1 MANRDRP
8 SPSAADPTVVAPPSA
23 EALGE
28 TLVAREEVDAGVT
41 MVSRPPGQDGEAT
54 VAAPLPAARMAST
67 GSLEG
72 GELVGGR
79 FRILGLLGQGGMGCV
94 YQVRD
99 VELDEVVAL
108 KMLRRDRVADPEELE
123 RFRREA
129 RLARRVTHPNVA
141 RIFDIGEHGAEKFI
155 TMELVE
161 GESLADLLARK
172 GPLPLDRLV
181 HVGRQLCA
189 GLSAAHEAGVIHRD
203 LKPANVL
210 VDRAGRAVITDF
222 GIARDLGPGHRSG
235 GVAETVGV
243 IGTPAYM
250 APEQME
256 GGPVDARTD
265 VFAAG
270 VVLYELSSGG
280 LPFLGQTPMAMAAAR
295 LSRAPRDPRLA
306 RPDLPPALVEVLM
319 RALAR
324 RPEDRF
330 PTAAALGQA
339 LVGLAA
345 AAPVITGPRARV
357 GFLQQLL
364 EAERSVHT
372 LAVLP
377 MRNAGLPTDQH
388 WAEGFTL
395 DLTESLSLV
404 PRLKVRSGAHRL
416 SDAEADPRAV
426 GRALG
431 VQVVVEGSVR
441 RHGELLR
448 VQVRLVS
455 VGDGFQIWAHR
466 FDRQQG
472 EFLAIAEEAAQ
483 AIAQALL
490 RPSLPAGARPGLR
503 NPEAL
508 DLYLRARQEYHSY
521 TGPAMARAVG
531 YLDQALQ
538 LAPDEPRLLTALSA
552 VCVRAWALDANI
564 PDRDGVLGDRARE
577 RALEAGQRALELAP
591 DLGEPHVG
599 LALLRIQE
607 KDLLGAIPHIKQ
619 AVLRA
624 PGLAPAHENLG
635 RLLLEVDHLELAI
648 VQLETAL
655 ALEPDLHTARMDLA
669 RAYAYLGQRDK
680 AMDVARQINAAEGFA
695 GWLVFRR
702 LGVWFDPRP
711 TDWLL
716 EIPGDPADPLVAALR
731 QMAHAEYTG
740 TAQGSRLVEPGRT
753 VRRRDAFIT
762 QLRVEFAMHGGQ
774 LRRARE
780 LLALAPEMGVVD
792 LTWMR
797 RCPLLRPLHHEP
809 EYQEALRKIEAAAGR
824 LVAALST

>member
-1 MANRDRP
+1 M
-8 SPSAADPTVVAPPSA
+8 VAP
-23 EALGE
+23 
-28 TLVAREEVDAGVT
+28 VEVDAGATVVT
-41 MVSRPPGQDGEAT
+41 RPPLQDGQAT
-54 VAAPLPAARMAST
+54 VAAPLPAAAAAST
-67 GSLEG
+67 GSLDS

-108 KMLRRDRVADPEELE
+108 KMLRRDRAADAEELE

-141 RIFDIGEHGAEKFI
+141 RIFDIGEHGPEKFI

-161 GESLADLLARK
+161 GESLADQLVRN
-172 GPLPLDRLV
+172 GPLPLARLV
-181 HVGRQLCA
+181 EVGRQICA

-222 GIARDLGPGHRSG
+222 GIARDLDPGDGSK
-235 GVAETVGV
+235 TVGV

-250 APEQME
+250 APEQIE
-256 GGPVDARTD
+256 GGSVDARTD

-270 VVLYELSSGG
+270 AMLYELSSGG
-280 LPFLGQTPMAMAAAR
+280 LPFLGSSPMAMAAAR
-295 LSRAPRDPRLA
+295 LSHAPRDPRLA
-306 RPDLPPALVEVLM
+306 RPDLPPALVAVLM

-324 RPEDRF
+324 RPADRY
-330 PTAAALGQA
+330 PTAAALGEA
-339 LVGLAA
+339 LAKLAP
-345 AAPVITGPRARV
+345 AAPVATGTPAQV

-364 EAERSVHT
+364 EAERAVHT

-377 MRNAGLPTDQH
+377 MRNAGLPADQH
-388 WAEGFTL
+388 WAEGFAL

-404 PRLKVRSGAHRL
+404 ARLKVRSGAHRL
-416 SDAEADPRAV
+416 ADTEADPRAV
-426 GRALG
+426 GQALG

-455 VGDGFQIWAHR
+455 VTDGFQIWARR

-490 RPSLPAGARPGLR
+490 RPSLPTGSRPGLR

-508 DLYLRARQEYHSY
+508 DLYLRARLEYHFY
-521 TGPAMARAVG
+521 TPAAMARAVG
-531 YLDQALQ
+531 FLDQALR

-552 VCVRAWALDANI
+552 VCVRGWSLDASI
-564 PDRDGVLGDRARE
+564 PDRDGVLRECARE

-607 KDLLGAIPHIKQ
+607 NDLLGAIPHIKQ

-635 RLLLEVDHLELAI
+635 RLLLEMDHVELA
-648 VQLETAL
+648 VAQLEMTL
-655 ALEPDLHTARMDLA
+655 ALEPDLATARMDLA
-669 RAYAYLGQRDK
+669 RAYAYQGQWDK
-680 AMDVARQINAAEGFA
+680 AKEVARPLDDGWHSFAA
-695 GWLVFRR
+695 WLTCRR
-702 LGVWFDPRP
+702 VGVWFDPAP

-716 EIPGDPADPLVAALR
+716 EIPGDLLDPLVSALR
-731 QMAHAEYTG
+731 QVAHAEYTG
-740 TAQGSRLVEPGRT
+740 TAEASPLVDPSQP
-753 VRRRDAFIT
+753 VRRRDAFLL

-774 LRRARE
+774 HHRARQ
-780 LLALAPEMGVVD
+780 LLAVAPDLGVVD

-797 RCPLLRPLHHEP
+797 RCPLLRPIHHTP
-809 EYQEALRKIEAAAGR
+809 EYLQALQKIEAAASK